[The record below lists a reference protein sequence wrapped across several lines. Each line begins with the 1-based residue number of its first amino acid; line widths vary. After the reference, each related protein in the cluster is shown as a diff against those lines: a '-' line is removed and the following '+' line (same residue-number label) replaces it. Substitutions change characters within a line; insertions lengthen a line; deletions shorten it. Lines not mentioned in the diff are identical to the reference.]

1 MALSSQLSD
10 ALSTFTQNRTA
21 NLLAAG
27 DSLSL
32 LVDLTAELSKQLCAI
47 GGPRATSILACS
59 QAPHVDAPARQT
71 PTQTEPN
78 LYRTVEDTVQMI
90 CASYEAF
97 TAARASGKFKK
108 EVKHFE
114 AMLPLGELN
123 PRCAVHNFRFSSC
136 STDLRLSILQWQS

>member
-27 DSLSL
+27 ESLSL
-32 LVDLTAELSKQLCAI
+32 LVNLTAELSKQLCAI
-47 GGPRATSILACS
+47 GGPRATSILAS

-78 LYRTVEDTVQMI
+78 LYRTVEDSIVGI